1 MFLGDGMG
9 RGCHLKGWVLYVGED
24 TPLKQKTTIL
34 EVSLGLVKDT
44 V

>member
-1 MFLGDGMG
+1 MSRQRLGF
-9 RGCHLKGWVLYVGED
+9 YVGED
-24 TPLKQKTTIL
+24 TPLKQKATIL